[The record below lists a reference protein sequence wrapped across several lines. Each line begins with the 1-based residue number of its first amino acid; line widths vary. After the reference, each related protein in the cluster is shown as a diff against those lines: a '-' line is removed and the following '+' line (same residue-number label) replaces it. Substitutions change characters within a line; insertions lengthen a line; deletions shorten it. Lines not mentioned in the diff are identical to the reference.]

1 MHNNNTLTKI
11 NSGQKAYG
19 FAMTSPSAT
28 LIELMGIAGFDFV
41 HFDSEHGPFTPE
53 NIDDMCRVAELAN
66 LTPMARVPDI
76 DHSTILRFLDR
87 GIMGIM
93 GPHITTKERAKT
105 LADACR
111 FAPRGKR
118 SYGSSRGA
126 NYGRNNSTTEY
137 MENFNSQVIVIAQLE
152 DIEVL
157 DNIDGILS
165 VDGIDYYSSGAQDIA
180 QSMNLPGQPNHPKV
194 KEFEL
199 EVRNRVHT
207 AGGKMVD
214 EVIDLV
220 RINEVIID
228 AAITHL
234 SKAKSSK

>member
-1 MHNNNTLTKI
+1 
-11 NSGQKAYG
+11 
-19 FAMTSPSAT
+19 
-28 LIELMGIAGFDFV
+28 MGI
-41 HFDSEHGPFTPE
+41 T
-53 NIDDMCRVAELAN
+53 
-66 LTPMARVPDI
+66 
-76 DHSTILRFLDR
+76 
-87 GIMGIM
+87 

-126 NYGRNNSTTEY
+126 NYGRNNSTAEY
-137 MENFNSQVIVIAQLE
+137 MESFNSQVIVIAQLE

-157 DNIDGILS
+157 DNIDSILS

-194 KEFEL
+194 KEFES
-199 EVRNRVHT
+199 EIRNRVHT

-214 EVIDLV
+214 AVMDLV

-234 SKAKSSK
+234 SKAKSPK